1 MKRLRKLWQD
11 SPNESYRGQGYR
23 IVAIANYLHVK
34 SVRYKFPN
42 SNPISMSPLQLSKFI
57 LHLSR

>member
-11 SPNESYRGQGYR
+11 SPNKSYRGQGYR
-23 IVAIANYLHVK
+23 ILAITNDLCVK
-34 SVRYKFPN
+34 SLRYKLSN

-57 LHLSR
+57 LHLSQ

>member
-11 SPNESYRGQGYR
+11 IPNKSYRGQGYL
-23 IVAIANYLHVK
+23 ISAIANDYYVK
-34 SVRYKFPN
+34 SLRYKFPN

-57 LHLSR
+57 LHLSQ

>member
-34 SVRYKFPN
+34 SVRYKFP
-42 SNPISMSPLQLSKFI
+42 ISMSPLQLSKFI
-57 LHLSR
+57 LHLSQ